1 MSQGGDLFGR
11 GGEMKKI
18 ITGNQAVAY
27 GVLLSRVDLIAAYP
41 ITPQT
46 TIVEEL
52 SEFCGTGRLGARFL
66 KVESEHS
73 AMAALIGA
81 STGGVRVFTATSS
94 HGLAY
99 MHEMLHWASGA
110 RLPIVMVNVNRALAP
125 PWNIW
130 SEQTD
135 SLSQRDTGWVQL
147 YCENNQEVLD
157 TLLQAY
163 RIAEGVRLPVMVVL
177 DAFVLSH
184 TAEAVEIPGQDEAKG
199 FLPEYCPE
207 YRIDTEEPLGFSII
221 ATPEHYFEFRYK
233 VQKAM
238 EEVPAVARKVEQEFK
253 AAFGRSYGAVER
265 YGEEEPDV
273 LLVTSG
279 TVTSTS
285 RLVIR
290 KMAESG
296 YKVGGMK
303 IKRFRPFPSEET
315 FEAAKKAKKVA
326 VIDRNLS
333 AGAGGI
339 FAQELKASLYS
350 REERPPLF
358 AFVSGLGGRDI
369 TPGLIEEAI
378 QYTLGHSRPEEEIFW
393 LGLKK

>member
-1 MSQGGDLFGR
+1 MSPQGHFP
-11 GGEMKKI
+11 GGGGAMKKV

-27 GVLLSRVDLIAAYP
+27 GAILSRVDVVSAYP

-52 SEFCGTGRLGARFL
+52 SELIASGRLRTKFL

-81 STGGVRVFTATSS
+81 STGGVRCFTATSS

-110 RLPIVMVNVNRALAP
+110 RLPIVMVNVNRAIGP

-130 SEQTD
+130 SDQSD
-135 SLSQRDTGWVQL
+135 SLSQRDTGWIQL

-157 TLLQAY
+157 TILQAF
-163 RIAEGVRLPVMVVL
+163 RIAEWGKLPVMVVL

-184 TAEAVEIPGQDEAKG
+184 TSEAVEIPTLEEVDQ
-199 FLPEYCPE
+199 FLPPYLQEYA
-207 YRIDTEEPLGFSII
+207 IDTREPMAFSVI
-221 ATPEHYFEFRYK
+221 ATPEYFLEFRYK
-233 VQKAM
+233 IQRAM
-238 EEVPAVARKVEQEFK
+238 EEVPQIAKKVDDEFK
-253 AAFGRSYGAVER
+253 SRFGRGYGAIER
-265 YGEEEPDV
+265 YGKEGAEV
-273 LLVTSG
+273 LLMTSG

-285 RLVIR
+285 RIVIQ
-290 KMAESG
+290 KLTEKGVSVAG
-296 YKVGGMK
+296 IK
-303 IKRFRPFPSEET
+303 IKRFRPFPSEEIY
-315 FEAAKKAKKVA
+315 EAIRGAKKLA

-333 AGAGGI
+333 AGVGGI
-339 FAQELKASLYS
+339 FAQELRASLYS
-350 REERPPLF
+350 REERPPVF
-358 AFVSGLGGRDI
+358 GFISGLGGRDI
-369 TPGLIEEAI
+369 TPELIEEAI
-378 QYTLGHSRPEEEIFW
+378 HYTWEHPRPEEEILW

>member
-1 MSQGGDLFGR
+1 
-11 GGEMKKI
+11 MKRV

-27 GVLLSRVDLIAAYP
+27 GVILSRVDVISAYP

-52 SEFCGTGRLGARFL
+52 SELIANGRLNTRFL

-81 STGGVRVFTATSS
+81 ATGGVRCFTATSS

-110 RLPIVMVNVNRALAP
+110 RLPIVLVNVNRAIGP

-130 SEQTD
+130 SDQSD
-135 SLSQRDTGWVQL
+135 SLSQRDTGWIQL

-157 TLLQAY
+157 TILQAY
-163 RIAEGVRLPVMVVL
+163 RVAESVKLPVMVVL
-177 DAFVLSH
+177 DAYVLSH
-184 TAEAVEIPGQDEAKG
+184 TSEPVEIPTMEEVDA
-199 FLPEYCPE
+199 FLPAYCPD
-207 YRIDTEEPLGFSII
+207 YPIDIQEPMAFSVIT
-221 ATPEHYFEFRYK
+221 TPEYFLEFRYK
-233 VQKAM
+233 IQKAM
-238 EEVPAVARKVEQEFK
+238 EEVPEVAKKVNDEFRSR
-253 AAFGRSYGAVER
+253 FGRGYAAIER
-265 YGEEEPDV
+265 YGEGEAEV

-285 RLVIR
+285 RTVVQKLKGNGTKI
-290 KMAESG
+290 
-296 YKVGGMK
+296 GGMK
-303 IKRFRPFPSEET
+303 IKRFRPFPFEEIY
-315 FEAAKKAKKVA
+315 EEIRGVRKLA

-333 AGAGGI
+333 AGVGGI

-350 REERPPLF
+350 REERPEIF
-358 AFVSGLGGRDI
+358 SFISGLGGRDI
-369 TPGLIEEAI
+369 TPNLIEEAI
-378 QYTLGHSRPEEEIFW
+378 QYTVEHPRPEEEILW

>member
-1 MSQGGDLFGR
+1 
-11 GGEMKKI
+11 MKKV

-27 GVLLSRVDLIAAYP
+27 GVILSRVDVISAYP

-52 SEFCGTGRLGARFL
+52 SELIASGRLKTKFL

-81 STGGVRVFTATSS
+81 STGGVRTFTATSS

-110 RLPIVMVNVNRALAP
+110 RLPIVLVNVNRALGA

-130 SEQTD
+130 GDQSD
-135 SLSQRDTGWVQL
+135 SVSQRDTGWIQL

-157 TLLQAY
+157 TILQAY
-163 RIAEGVRLPVMVVL
+163 LIAETVRLPVMVVL

-184 TAEAVEIPGQDEAKG
+184 TAEAVEIPSIEEVDSI
-199 FLPEYCPE
+199 LPPFCPD
-207 YRIDTEEPLGFSII
+207 YPIDTQEPRSYSVIT
-221 ATPEHYFEFRYK
+221 TPDYFLEFRYK

-238 EEVPAVARKVEQEFK
+238 EQVPEVAKKVDDEFK
-253 AAFGRSYGAVER
+253 TRFGRGYGAIER
-265 YGEEEPDV
+265 YGKEGAEV
-273 LLVTSG
+273 LLMTSG

-285 RLVIR
+285 RTVI
-290 KMAESG
+290 KKLMEKGLGVAG
-296 YKVGGMK
+296 IK
-303 IKRFRPFPSEET
+303 IKRFRPFPSEEICET
-315 FEAAKKAKKVA
+315 IQGAKKIA

-333 AGAGGI
+333 AGVGGV
-339 FAQELKASLYS
+339 FAQELRASLYS
-350 REERPPLF
+350 REERPQVF
-358 AFVSGLGGRDI
+358 GFISGLGGRDI
-369 TPGLIEEAI
+369 TPELIEEAI
-378 QYTLGHSRPEEEIFW
+378 QYTLDHDRPEEEILW

>member
-1 MSQGGDLFGR
+1 
-11 GGEMKKI
+11 MKKV

-27 GVLLSRVDLIAAYP
+27 GVILSRVDVISAYP

-52 SEFCGTGRLGARFL
+52 SELIANGRLNTRFL

-81 STGGVRVFTATSS
+81 STGGVRCFTATSS

-110 RLPIVMVNVNRALAP
+110 RLPIVLVNVNRALGP
-125 PWNIW
+125 GWNIW
-130 SEQTD
+130 SDQSD

-157 TLLQAY
+157 TILQAY
-163 RIAEGVRLPVMVVL
+163 RIAESVKLPVMVVL
-177 DAFVLSH
+177 DAYVLSH
-184 TAEAVEIPGQDEAKG
+184 TSEPVEIPTMEEVDA
-199 FLPEYCPE
+199 FLPPYCPE
-207 YRIDTEEPLGFSII
+207 YPVDTQEPMAFSVIT
-221 ATPEHYFEFRYK
+221 TPEYFLEFRYK
-233 VQKAM
+233 IQKAM
-238 EEVPAVARKVEQEFK
+238 EQVPEVAKKVDHEFK
-253 AAFGRSYGAVER
+253 SQFGRSYTAIER
-265 YGEEEPDV
+265 FGDNEAEI

-285 RLVIR
+285 RTVIQ
-290 KMAESG
+290 KLMEKG
-296 YKVGGMK
+296 IKVAGMK
-303 IKRFRPFPSEET
+303 IKRFRPFPFEEI
-315 FEAAKKAKKVA
+315 FEGIKGARKLA

-333 AGAGGI
+333 AGVGGI

-350 REERPPLF
+350 REERPQVF
-358 AFVSGLGGRDI
+358 GFISGLGGRDI
-369 TPGLIEEAI
+369 TPELIEEAI
-378 QYTLGHSRPEEEIFW
+378 QYTVGHPRPEEEILW
-393 LGLKK
+393 LGLKR

>member
-1 MSQGGDLFGR
+1 
-11 GGEMKKI
+11 MKKV

-27 GVLLSRVDLIAAYP
+27 GVILSRVDVISAYP

-52 SEFCGTGRLGARFL
+52 SELIASGRLKTKFL

-81 STGGVRVFTATSS
+81 STGGVRTFTATSS

-110 RLPIVMVNVNRALAP
+110 RLPIVLVNVNRALGA

-130 SEQTD
+130 GDQSD
-135 SLSQRDTGWVQL
+135 SVSQRDTGWIQL

-157 TLLQAY
+157 TILQAY
-163 RIAEGVRLPVMVVL
+163 LIAETVRLPVMVVL

-184 TAEAVEIPGQDEAKG
+184 TAEAVEIPSIEEVDSI
-199 FLPEYCPE
+199 LPPFCPD
-207 YRIDTEEPLGFSII
+207 YPIDTQEPRAYSVIT
-221 ATPEHYFEFRYK
+221 TPDYFMEFRYK

-238 EEVPAVARKVEQEFK
+238 EEVPGVARKVDEEFR
-253 AAFGRSYGAVER
+253 ARFGRGYGAIEK
-265 YGEEEPDV
+265 YGKEGAEV
-273 LLVTSG
+273 LLMTSG

-285 RLVIR
+285 RMVTK
-290 KMAESG
+290 KMVEKGVSIAG
-296 YKVGGMK
+296 IKV
-303 IKRFRPFPSEET
+303 KRFRPFPSEEIYK
-315 FEAAKKAKKVA
+315 AIQGAKKIA

-333 AGAGGI
+333 AGVGGV
-339 FAQELKASLYS
+339 FAQELRASLYS
-350 REERPPLF
+350 REERPQVF
-358 AFVSGLGGRDI
+358 GFVSGLGGRDI
-369 TPGLIEEAI
+369 TPELIEEAI
-378 QYTLGHSRPEEEIFW
+378 QYTLDHNRPEEEILW

>member
-1 MSQGGDLFGR
+1 
-11 GGEMKKI
+11 MKRV

-27 GVLLSRVDLIAAYP
+27 GVILSRVDVISAYP

-52 SEFCGTGRLGARFL
+52 SELIASGRLKTKFL

-81 STGGVRVFTATSS
+81 STGGVRTFTATSS

-110 RLPIVMVNVNRALAP
+110 RLPIVLVNVNRALGA

-130 SEQTD
+130 GDQSD
-135 SLSQRDTGWVQL
+135 SVSQRDTGWIQL

-157 TLLQAY
+157 TILQAY
-163 RIAEGVRLPVMVVL
+163 LIAETVRLPVMVVL

-184 TAEAVEIPGQDEAKG
+184 TAEAVEIPSIEEVDSI
-199 FLPEYCPE
+199 LPPFCPD
-207 YRIDTEEPLGFSII
+207 YPIDTQEPRSYSVIT
-221 ATPEHYFEFRYK
+221 TPDYFLEFRYK

-238 EEVPAVARKVEQEFK
+238 EQVPEVAKKVDDEFK
-253 AAFGRSYGAVER
+253 TRFGRGYGAIER
-265 YGEEEPDV
+265 YGKEGAEV
-273 LLVTSG
+273 LLMTSG

-285 RLVIR
+285 RTVI
-290 KMAESG
+290 KKLMEKGLGVAG
-296 YKVGGMK
+296 IK
-303 IKRFRPFPSEET
+303 IKRFRPFPSEEIC
-315 FEAAKKAKKVA
+315 EMIQGAKKIA

-333 AGAGGI
+333 AGVGGV
-339 FAQELKASLYS
+339 FAQELRASLYS
-350 REERPPLF
+350 REERPQVF
-358 AFVSGLGGRDI
+358 GFISGLGGRDI
-369 TPGLIEEAI
+369 TPELIEEAI
-378 QYTLGHSRPEEEIFW
+378 QYTLDHDRPEEEILW

>member
-1 MSQGGDLFGR
+1 
-11 GGEMKKI
+11 MKKV

-27 GVLLSRVDLIAAYP
+27 GVILSRVDVISAYP

-52 SEFCGTGRLGARFL
+52 SELIASGRLKTRFL

-81 STGGVRVFTATSS
+81 STGGVRCFTATSS

-110 RLPIVMVNVNRALAP
+110 RLPIVMVNVNRALGA

-130 SEQTD
+130 SDQSD
-135 SLSQRDTGWVQL
+135 SLSQRDTGWIQL

-157 TLLQAY
+157 TILQAY
-163 RIAEGVRLPVMVVL
+163 RIAETVKLPVMVVL

-184 TAEAVEIPGQDEAKG
+184 TSEAVEIPTMEEVDK
-199 FLPEYCPE
+199 FLPPFFLEYT
-207 YRIDTEEPLGFSII
+207 IDTQEPRSYSVIT
-221 ATPEHYFEFRYK
+221 TPEHFFEFRYK

-238 EEVPAVARKVEQEFK
+238 EEVPGIANKVDDEFGARFS
-253 AAFGRSYGAVER
+253 RSYGAIEK
-265 YGEEEPDV
+265 YGKEGAEV
-273 LLVTSG
+273 LLMTSG

-285 RLVIR
+285 RTVIQ
-290 KMAESG
+290 KLMQKG
-296 YKVGGMK
+296 YSVAGIK
-303 IKRFRPFPSEET
+303 IKRFRPFPSEEIYK
-315 FEAAKKAKKVA
+315 AIKGAKKIA

-333 AGAGGI
+333 AGVGGI
-339 FAQELKASLYS
+339 FAQELRASLYS
-350 REERPPLF
+350 REERPRVF
-358 AFVSGLGGRDI
+358 GFISGLGGRDI
-369 TPGLIEEAI
+369 TPDLIEEAI
-378 QYTLGHSRPEEEIFW
+378 HYTWEHPQPEEEILW
-393 LGLKK
+393 LGLKR